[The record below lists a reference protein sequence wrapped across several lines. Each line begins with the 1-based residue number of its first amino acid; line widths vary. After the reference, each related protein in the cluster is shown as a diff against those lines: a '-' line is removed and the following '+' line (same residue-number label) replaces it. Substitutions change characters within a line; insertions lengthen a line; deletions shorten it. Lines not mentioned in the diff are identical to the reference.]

1 MTDDYHPCGGLTPL
15 LVALATGLVLK
26 FSASTQLPVLLLSIS
41 DVPIPYI
48 RLYTVCICFFKP
60 SSCQYIR
67 KLDHIFDTRS
77 RGTSA

>member
-26 FSASTQLPVLLLSIS
+26 FSASTQLPIS

-48 RLYTVCICFFKP
+48 RLYTVCICFFQTFQLP
-60 SSCQYIR
+60 IYQETGPY
-67 KLDHIFDTRS
+67 F
-77 RGTSA
+77 